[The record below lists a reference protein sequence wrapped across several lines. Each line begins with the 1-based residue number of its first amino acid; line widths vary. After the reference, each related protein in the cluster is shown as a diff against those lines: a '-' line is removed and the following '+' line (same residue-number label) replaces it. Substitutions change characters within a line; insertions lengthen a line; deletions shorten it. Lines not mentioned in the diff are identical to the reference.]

1 LIEKEKNAQLAY
13 EQFLKE
19 KKMID
24 DVVKKIEME
33 DAQSKQDAINKIE
46 DHRTFIGNRD
56 TYNQQREM
64 EEKARDEEEDRK
76 NREFKEEK
84 QRQAEQVISE
94 KQAKASNLDRVQQHL
109 RLELTKKQKEKEDY
123 ERLIQELAV
132 SELEEKESQN
142 EKDLADKVIRT
153 RFEMQKDHFEQLEQK
168 EMRIQAEAAE
178 EETLRQQML
187 AKFAEDDRIELM
199 NAQKRR
205 MKQLEHKRAAEN
217 LLAARRER
225 RSIEI
230 AQKQAERDAEQKE
243 AELKAKLVEEE
254 RQKLIAKHAQNLLG
268 FLPKGVI
275 RDYDD
280 LEPLGDDYKQAYKPN
295 LTDDEQ

>member
-1 LIEKEKNAQLAY
+1 LDFLACKNL
-13 EQFLKE
+13 LKE

-178 EETLRQQML
+178 EETLRFVQ
-187 AKFAEDDRIELM
+187 I
-199 NAQKRR
+199 
-205 MKQLEHKRAAEN
+205 
-217 LLAARRER
+217 
-225 RSIEI
+225 
-230 AQKQAERDAEQKE
+230 
-243 AELKAKLVEEE
+243 
-254 RQKLIAKHAQNLLG
+254 
-268 FLPKGVI
+268 VI
-275 RDYDD
+275 CDS
-280 LEPLGDDYKQAYKPN
+280 
-295 LTDDEQ
+295 